1 MGHLTQK
8 FFDETRLSD
17 TGLPGNEYE
26 TPVAVRVQPQL
37 RQARKF
43 IVPADERPVKVTMNA
58 HGREVRLLR
67 RAPFGILE
75 RNGGPG

>member
-1 MGHLTQK
+1 
-8 FFDETRLSD
+8 
-17 TGLPGNEYE
+17 
-26 TPVAVRVQPQL
+26 VRVQPQL

-58 HGREVRLLR
+58 HGRDVRLLR